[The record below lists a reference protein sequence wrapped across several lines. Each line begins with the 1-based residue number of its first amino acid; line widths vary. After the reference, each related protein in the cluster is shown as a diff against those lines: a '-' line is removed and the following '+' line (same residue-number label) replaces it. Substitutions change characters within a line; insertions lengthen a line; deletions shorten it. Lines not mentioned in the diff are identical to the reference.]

1 MKTIYFDKIG
11 STNDYLKKLKNPK
24 EDVFVIAK
32 TQDGGRGTKG
42 RSFICEE
49 GGVYVSLLKL
59 NPCKAQDSFSIMMN
73 SAVAVVKTLHAFDIK
88 AKIKWP
94 NDIIVNGKKIC
105 GILFEGTGLENGRFM
120 IIGIGVNISTENF
133 PPELREIAGAV
144 GAHTL
149 DAQTLIAEIYR
160 ELAPYLDDPSNRS
173 WLADYRTYS
182 CVIGKRVRWMQNG
195 VWREGTAAEIDA
207 DGALQVETD
216 EGEKIRL
223 YSGEITLRA
232 AEI

>member
-105 GILFEGTGLENGRFM
+105 GILIENVFEGDM
-120 IIGIGVNISTENF
+120 VAKSIIGIGLNVNNPIAKEIEDIAISCKNVLGKELNVSTVWATLNF
-133 PPELREIAGAV
+133 NLYQ
-144 GAHTL
+144 
-149 DAQTLIAEIYR
+149 QTTYEEYKKRL
-160 ELAPYLDDPSNRS
+160 LYLGEEVTIIDQKSAYKAFIDDVLPDGR
-173 WLADYRTYS
+173 L
-182 CVIGKRVRWMQNG
+182 KLKNG
-195 VWREGTAAEIDA
+195 EVFSSA
-207 DGALQVETD
+207 
-216 EGEKIRL
+216 
-223 YSGEITLRA
+223 EITLRS
-232 AEI
+232 